1 MVDLNYSLR
10 VAYYSA
16 LNTLGVPVYYQT
28 LPPTVN
34 PENYILFRSINN
46 VDGSTKETADTSTTI
61 TVEIHTKTDQTN
73 RGLNADVLAR
83 DVFNKI
89 YPNKHD
95 QLSISGGQILSTS
108 VVSDNVQNFV
118 INANEAYISRYIT
131 FQHIIYQ
138 SSDIS

>member
-10 VAYYSA
+10 IAYYSA
-16 LNTLGVPVYYQT
+16 LNTLGVPVYYQS

-34 PENYILFRSINN
+34 PENYILFRSISNT
-46 VDGSTKETADTSTTI
+46 DSSTKDSADTSTTI
-61 TVEIHTKTDQTN
+61 TIEIHTKTDQTN
-73 RGLNADVLAR
+73 RGLNADTMAR
-83 DVFNKI
+83 DVYNRI

-95 QLSISGGQILSTS
+95 NLSISGGQILSTTI
-108 VVSDNVQNFV
+108 VSDDVQNFQ

-131 FQHIIYQ
+131 FKHIIYQ